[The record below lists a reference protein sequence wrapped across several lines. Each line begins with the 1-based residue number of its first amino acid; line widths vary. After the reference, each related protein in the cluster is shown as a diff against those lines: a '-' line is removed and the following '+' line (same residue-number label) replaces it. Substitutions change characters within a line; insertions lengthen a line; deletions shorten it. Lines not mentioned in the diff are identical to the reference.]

1 MRQLVD
7 TAPTRTPA
15 VRDHRERHDHDQPSP
30 RAIRMWAMLQA
41 LGYAGAL
48 IDPTGVLTARRFR
61 RAEQQEASRHA
72 GR

>member
-7 TAPTRTPA
+7 STPTRTPA
-15 VRDHRERHDHDQPSP
+15 DRRHQARQDQPSTS
-30 RAIRMWAMLQA
+30 AIRLWAMLQA

-61 RAEQQEASRHA
+61 RAEEEQRR

>member
-1 MRQLVD
+1 MRQLD
-7 TAPTRTPA
+7 STPTHTPA
-15 VRDHRERHDHDQPSP
+15 GRHHEARHDHDQPSP
-30 RAIRMWAMLQA
+30 SAIRLWAMLQA

-61 RAEQQEASRHA
+61 RAEEEQRR